1 MRSVLLVS
9 ALFFPILLFPLGMA
23 EQRYTIHEQL
33 GAGGNGAVFRAYDT
47 QLKRWVAIKRLLTAN
62 ETSSTDPNMEELRRE
77 ADMLASLRNAN
88 IVTIFDVG
96 NDDEGLFMVME
107 LLEGPDLADT
117 IARGPLMMEDFKQL
131 AEQTLEAL
139 LAAHNLRILH
149 RDIKPENIK
158 VERLP
163 GGRFQAKIID
173 FGLARTGLAA
183 RKQTEDQEGS
193 VMGSIHYMAPEQLS
207 REPTDV
213 RTDLYALGCVFYEA
227 VSGRKAFDGK
237 TVNEVIDK
245 HIDHDLLPLHQLC
258 PHLPQWLTYWVMRL
272 MACKPDDRPSGAQ
285 QAIEEFR
292 AWEKLPPAPGMMP
305 WMPMNYGYGYGA
317 PGAYNTGPVPVY
329 QSPTGH
335 VPVQTGAYYPHVT
348 SSSVPVVTQS
358 QVPVATP
365 VVEQPVPVAVPVA
378 PAPQRPMGPQ
388 TRPAQPVKAGGAPAK
403 PTSTAAPDK
412 KKFIYI
418 GAGALALILIAVF
431 ALSGGEKKDTG
442 KAAPPP
448 SSVQIGEAREDL
460 FPQERPFPQPDA
472 ARVFHVM
479 AAVARHGYLSN
490 GSPSPNID
498 GGNTVSI
505 LEDVSKVGANTPLI
519 SVGYSPDSSP
529 ERITWNTSDKAIKD
543 NRGALDFK
551 SKAGKPMVM
560 RSLNS
565 DQNAAKFPFGG
576 EIAPGQPGL
585 TLAVVFQADDKQLP
599 ARVMKL
605 ASIDGQTEVTL
616 GITESRSI
624 EVKVKQPSGEAKITS
639 GGVDATK
646 PSIAILTWDGNKGE
660 MRLRTRDQRGMTHSA
675 TASASSPTAPLA
687 SIEVGSSD
695 PDRARQFS
703 GKLAEVILISTPQ
716 KDDQATLL
724 DKDLR
729 DYYFNT
735 PKPGVLN
742 PSKNKALADFPVGE
756 ERDIFNGRDLT
767 GWEGASKFWSVKEE
781 ALTVKGDPNGASNG
795 NCHLVWKEGTVGDF
809 ELTLKFRSKGGTNT
823 GIFYRAYI
831 TGRNGD
837 GPGVNG
843 YQFDLDAGQRQ
854 RLGGLYE
861 GGVRNDLGKSG
872 QTVKVKDHA
881 DVKKANLEAQ
891 DNVFPE
897 GLTEAKGMKFDQWN
911 DLRIV
916 AQGNKVQHY
925 INGKQV
931 LELTDEGH
939 GRMQEGIIGFE
950 WQTKNGNTGQF
961 KDIRVKRLK

>member
-519 SVGYSPDSSP
+519 AVGYSPAASP

-854 RLGGLYE
+854 RLAGLYE

-872 QTVKVKDHA
+872 QKVKVKDHA

-939 GRMQEGIIGFE
+939 GRVQEGIIGFE

>member
-1 MRSVLLVS
+1 
-9 ALFFPILLFPLGMA
+9 MA

-77 ADMLASLRNAN
+77 ADLLASLRNAN

-96 NDDEGLFMVME
+96 KDDEGLFMVME

-163 GGRFQAKIID
+163 GGRLQAKIID

-213 RTDLYALGCVFYEA
+213 RTDLYSLGCVFYEA
-227 VSGRKAFDGK
+227 LSARKAFDGK

-245 HIDHDLLPLHQLC
+245 HIDHDLVPLNQVA

-317 PGAYNTGPVPVY
+317 PGGYNTGPVPLY

-348 SSSVPVVTQS
+348 SSSVPVVTQAP
-358 QVPVATP
+358 VPVAT
-365 VVEQPVPVAVPVA
+365 AVPDEPQLPP
-378 PAPQRPMGPQ
+378 PAIGVPQRPMGPQ
-388 TRPAQPVKAGGAPAK
+388 TRPSQPAK
-403 PTSTAAPDK
+403 AAAPKPLSAAPDK
-412 KKFIYI
+412 KKLIFI
-418 GAGALALILIAVF
+418 GAGALALVLIAFF
-431 ALSGGEKKDTG
+431 AFSGGEKKNSG

-460 FPQERPFPQPDA
+460 YPQERSFPQPDA
-472 ARVFHVM
+472 ARVLHVM
-479 AAVARHGYLSN
+479 AAVARHGYLPN

-505 LEDVSKVGANTPLI
+505 LEDVSKVGDNTPLI
-519 SVGYSPDSSP
+519 SVGYSPVTSP
-529 ERITWNTSDKAIKD
+529 ERIVWSTADKAIKD
-543 NRGALDFK
+543 NRVALDFK
-551 SKAGKPMVM
+551 VKGDKSIMM
-560 RSLNS
+560 RGLNT
-565 DQNAAKFPFGG
+565 DKHAAKFPFGG

-585 TLAVVFQADDKQLP
+585 TLAIVFQADEKQLP
-599 ARVMKL
+599 ARVMRL
-605 ASIDGQTEVTL
+605 ASVDGQTEITL
-616 GITESRSI
+616 GVTENRSI
-624 EVKVKQPSGEAKITS
+624 EVKVNQPSGEAKITS
-639 GGVDATK
+639 SGVDATK
-646 PSIAILTWDGNKGE
+646 PSIAILIWDGNKGE
-660 MRLRTRDQRGMTHSA
+660 LRLRTRDQRGMTHSSTVKA
-675 TASASSPTAPLA
+675 ISPSAPLA
-687 SIEVGSSD
+687 AVDVGSGD
-695 PDRARQFS
+695 PDRTKQFS
-703 GKLAEVILISTPQ
+703 GKLAELILLSTPQ
-716 KDDQATLL
+716 KDDQASLL

-742 PSKNKALADFPVGE
+742 PTKNKNLADFPVGE
-756 ERDIFNGRDLT
+756 ERDIFNGRDLS
-767 GWEGASKFWSVKEE
+767 GWDGSSKFWSVKED

-795 NCHLVWKEGTVGDF
+795 NCYLVWKDGTVGDF
-809 ELTLKFRSKGGTNT
+809 ELTLKFRSKGGSNT
-823 GIFYRAYI
+823 GVFYRAYI

-837 GPGVNG
+837 GPSVNG

-854 RLGGLYE
+854 RIGGLYE
-861 GGVRNDLGKSG
+861 SGVRSDLGKAG
-872 QTVKVKDHA
+872 QKVKVKDHS

-891 DNVFPE
+891 DNAFPD
-897 GLTEAKGMKFDQWN
+897 GVAIAKSMKFDEWQ
-911 DLRIV
+911 DIRIV
-916 AQGNKVQHY
+916 ARGNKVEHY
-925 INGKQV
+925 IDNKQV

-939 GRMQEGIIGFE
+939 GRVSEGIIGFE
-950 WQTKNGNTGQF
+950 WQTKNGSTGQF

>member
-378 PAPQRPMGPQ
+378 PAPQRLMGPQ

-403 PTSTAAPDK
+403 PTSTAAPD

-675 TASASSPTAPLA
+675 TASASSPSGPLA
-687 SIEVGSSD
+687 SLEVGSAD

-756 ERDIFNGRDLT
+756 ERDIFNGRDLA
-767 GWEGASKFWSVKEE
+767 GWEGASKFWSVKED
-781 ALTVKGDPNGASNG
+781 ALTAKGDPNGASNG